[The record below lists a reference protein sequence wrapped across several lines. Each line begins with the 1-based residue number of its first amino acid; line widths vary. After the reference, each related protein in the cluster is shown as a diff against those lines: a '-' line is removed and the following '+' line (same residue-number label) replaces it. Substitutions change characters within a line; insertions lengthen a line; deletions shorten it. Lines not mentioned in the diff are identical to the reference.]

1 MKRST
6 RHLTLVVN
14 NPHPEPATGRDW
26 QHAATNSQMDGMPG
40 ANAEF
45 WAWAHSVAATHDALT
60 RNESE

>member
-1 MKRST
+1 MKRIT

-26 QHAATNSQMDGMPG
+26 QHAATGTQMDGMPG

-45 WAWAHSVAATHDALT
+45 WATARAWAQTGRLP
-60 RNESE
+60 E